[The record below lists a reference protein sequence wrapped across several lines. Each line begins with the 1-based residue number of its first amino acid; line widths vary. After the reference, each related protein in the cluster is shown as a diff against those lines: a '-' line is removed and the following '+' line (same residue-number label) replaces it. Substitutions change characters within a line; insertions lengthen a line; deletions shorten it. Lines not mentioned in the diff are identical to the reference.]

1 MIRFDYLQ
9 QLGFSTE
16 YISTLVDNHL
26 ISLKKD
32 GYEINDFNFLL
43 SLINNYPNVNLYD
56 LEDKRINKM
65 LDELFR
71 LVRLGQ
77 NKLAYELA
85 LRIDTIT
92 NINEVKLIINNIDHK
107 YDPLKYILE
116 EGVYPSDVTNEGLK
130 KIERN
135 MLINYLIGDDRE
147 GNEDMMKLS
156 KIYVYQNPSEF
167 VTYKAYLAAILE
179 LEKNHTSINVRKDA
193 NAAGDPIGVLCA
205 LIKCKDYY
213 RAHSILKEYYLDN
226 IKDEFSVAWEIYRIY
241 DEHLM
246 TLLKRN
252 TENVYKQMELNAN
265 GLNTIKEI
273 VGKYDLSHI
282 SSELIDA
289 MSKKNDYSIDEDKNY
304 YEEYLKH
311 KDKGSYEEARLDII
325 KHQRKLGEMGIF
337 VDYDYLIKE
346 TDILLYISIYDSDE
360 QKEEHNNYLKLANDY
375 KLRKDYINAIKYYK
389 ESLKYESKETPLTL
403 SKIAECYME
412 LKDYT
417 NAVFYYK
424 RESND
429 FLYPIDYL
437 HYIESLYYLGRYDEI
452 FPLADGYEYYYPTES
467 AFIHYILSICY
478 LERNNYKLA
487 LDHIDTCEIISME
500 YYDLALNF
508 NYERDIIKDL
518 ERGKDVPSYTL
529 DDFYSH
535 CFNETTLNKINQLE
549 IDKYPEDGSLL
560 INIIHKISDDRVEE
574 QINFML
580 KVSKVLKEMNRR
592 KDAKDLLK
600 YIEDVIKTTEL
611 SATDNE
617 HFTVVLKNYRNL

>member
-9 QLGFSTE
+9 QLGFSTD

-26 ISLKKD
+26 VSVKD
-32 GYEINDFNFLL
+32 KGIEINDYHLLL
-43 SLINNYPNVNLYD
+43 SLITNYPDINLYNLND
-56 LEDKRINKM
+56 NKIDKMVK
-65 LDELFR
+65 ELFR
-71 LVRLGQ
+71 LIKLRQ

-85 LRIDTIT
+85 RRIDSII
-92 NINEVKLIINNIDHK
+92 NINEVKLIINNIDYS
-107 YDPLKYILE
+107 YDPLKYILQD
-116 EGVYPSDVTNEGLK
+116 GVYPSDVTNEGLK

-135 MLINYLIGDDRE
+135 MLINYLIGDE
-147 GNEDMMKLS
+147 KEANEDMLKLS
-156 KIYVYQNPSEF
+156 KLYVFQNPNVF
-167 VTYKAYLAAILE
+167 VTYKTYLTSIVE
-179 LEKNHTSINVRKDA
+179 LEKNHTKINVRKDA
-193 NAAGDPIGVLCA
+193 SALGDPVGVLCA
-205 LIKCKDYY
+205 LLKCKDYY
-213 RAHSILKEYYLDN
+213 RAHSLIKEFYTDK
-226 IKDEFSVAWEIYRIY
+226 IEDEFSVAWEIFRIY
-241 DEHLM
+241 DERLM
-246 TLLKRN
+246 TLVKRN
-252 TENVYKQMELNAN
+252 TQNVYKQMELNSN
-265 GLNTIKEI
+265 GLNSMKEI
-273 VGKYDLSHI
+273 LGTYDLTHF
-282 SSELIDA
+282 SSELIDTI
-289 MSKKNDYSIDEDKNY
+289 SKKSDFSIEDDKNY

-311 KDKGSYEEARLDII
+311 KENEAYEEARLDII

-346 TDILLYISIYDSDE
+346 TDILLYNSIYDTDE
-360 QKEEHNNYLKLANDY
+360 QKEEHNNYIKIANEY
-375 KLRKDYINAIKYYK
+375 MLRKEYINAIKHYK
-389 ESLKYESKETPLTL
+389 ESLKHESKETPLTL

-417 NAVFYYK
+417 NAVLYYQ
-424 RESND
+424 RENND

-437 HYIESLYYLGRYDEI
+437 HYIESLYYLGRYEEI
-452 FPLADGYEYYYPTES
+452 FPLADGYEYYYPMES
-467 AFIHYILSICY
+467 AFVHYILSICY
-478 LERNNYKLA
+478 LERDNYKLA

-535 CFNETTLNKINQLE
+535 CFNETTLNKINELE

-592 KDAKDLLK
+592 KDAKELLK